1 MWKNNFSQRSEACK
15 MFQTLLR
22 VGLKSKKHV
31 KKLFFQSPTRY
42 FGLFKFDQASGEF
55 LKNMVEISEIVGFF
69 GRFDIF

>member
-1 MWKNNFSQRSEACK
+1 

-31 KKLFFQSPTRY
+31 KKLFFQSPNLNFQSPTRY

-55 LKNMVEISEIVGFF
+55 LKKIVEISEIVGFF
-69 GRFDIF
+69 GRFDCF